1 MGISISEFANTLN
14 AELEKYANV
23 VDDDVQK
30 LAKQVATEGMEMI
43 KDASPVGATGDYKKG
58 WRVKKQAKKYIV
70 HNATNY
76 QLTHL
81 LEFGH
86 AKVSGGRVEAKPH
99 IKRAEIQMI
108 DDFENGIEQA
118 VKG

>member
-1 MGISISEFANTLN
+1 MGISISDFADTITS
-14 AELEKYANV
+14 ELEKYSNV
-23 VDDDVQK
+23 VDEDVQK
-30 LAKQVATEGMEMI
+30 LAKQVATDGMEKI
-43 KDASPVGATGDYKKG
+43 KTNSPINTGGYKTG
-58 WRVKKQAKKYIV
+58 WRVKKQGEKYIV

-86 AKVSGGRVEAKPH
+86 AKVSGGRVAAKPH
-99 IKRAEIQMI
+99 IKKVEIQMI
-108 DDFENGIEQA
+108 NDFVKGIEQA